1 MQFAV
6 RVAVAGTASFGSLLS
21 SRGGFRGFAIVA
33 CSRSFGRRQIHLLR
47 RVCIPFVRSEI
58 RTSHFHWTWLSFVHS
73 LRGRVSLRS
82 DNGPVFDRRYIDRRI
97 CFHVHDLS
105 GGISCLGNAHLV
117 CPARFW

>member
-58 RTSHFHWTWLSFVHS
+58 LAISIGRGCHLSICPEVVLASGRIIVQFLMLLFRYTKDARERAPRNEGAAGLWLWIVVFFV
-73 LRGRVSLRS
+73 VV
-82 DNGPVFDRRYIDRRI
+82 P
-97 CFHVHDLS
+97 
-105 GGISCLGNAHLV
+105 
-117 CPARFW
+117 